1 MNRLIIKHLVNSVL
15 KDKLDQPTNGPTPQ
29 TRIIDDKYIF
39 IETKQSLTT
48 EAITCIQKGLFHS
61 QFVASNTD
69 NTVAVFKLTGP
80 EYYVTQHIKM
90 TIDLIQNKKIIKRY
104 TEPQNDIFN

>member
-1 MNRLIIKHLVNSVL
+1 MNKLLIKYLVNSIL
-15 KDKLDQPTNGPTPQ
+15 IYKLDQHNNEPTPQ
-29 TRIIDDKYIF
+29 TRVIDDKYVF
-39 IETKQSLTT
+39 IETYQPLTT

-69 NTVAVFKLTGP
+69 NTVAVFKLTEP

-90 TIDLIQNKKIIKRY
+90 TIDLIQNKNNKTIYGATK
-104 TEPQNDIFN
+104 